1 MDTVIVSNVSKRFKI
16 PHEKK
21 TTLLQNIVGIVKR
34 QFAYE
39 EFWALREVGFSVK
52 NGESLGIIGRNG
64 SGKST
69 LLKILAGVLYPDS
82 GSVTVD
88 GRVACFLELGVGFQY
103 ELTAKENVYIYGSI
117 LGMSNKEVSRKY
129 DEIFD
134 FAELKKFESMKL
146 KNFSSGM
153 YVRLAFA
160 TAVHANP
167 NIMLIDEVFAVGDEP
182 FQKKC
187 AEKMLEF
194 RKQGKTI
201 VFVSHALNAVQR
213 LCPRCL
219 LLDNGRVASM
229 GDTEKVVNDYLAL
242 IRDGRIQADRNS
254 DEVVRTYL
262 KGESEEASGIRRY
275 SDETAPGDYR
285 VRLKSICLANR
296 EGKSSGA
303 FGMDEEMRIRIEFTV
318 RKPISDFHL
327 YIRVF
332 TSNGVLAF
340 TSADWD
346 NEAGNPATRSYLPG
360 TYQGTVIVPAH
371 LLNRGSYFLMLGG
384 MIPNSESIFIEDKA
398 LAWEIK
404 GVGGIGGMLSAGRP
418 GIFRPRLDWSVIALK
433 IE

>member
-1 MDTVIVSNVSKRFKI
+1 MDTVIVSNISKKFKI

-39 EFWALREVGFSVK
+39 EFWALREVDFSVK

-82 GSVTVD
+82 GSIIVN

-129 DEIFD
+129 NEIFD

-201 VFVSHALNAVQR
+201 VFVSHALNAVQS

-219 LLDNGRVASM
+219 LLSNGRVASM
-229 GDTEKVVNDYLAL
+229 GDTEKVINDYHA
-242 IRDGRIQADRNS
+242 
-254 DEVVRTYL
+254 
-262 KGESEEASGIRRY
+262 
-275 SDETAPGDYR
+275 
-285 VRLKSICLANR
+285 
-296 EGKSSGA
+296 
-303 FGMDEEMRIRIEFTV
+303 
-318 RKPISDFHL
+318 
-327 YIRVF
+327 
-332 TSNGVLAF
+332 
-340 TSADWD
+340 
-346 NEAGNPATRSYLPG
+346 
-360 TYQGTVIVPAH
+360 
-371 LLNRGSYFLMLGG
+371 
-384 MIPNSESIFIEDKA
+384 
-398 LAWEIK
+398 
-404 GVGGIGGMLSAGRP
+404 MLSDGAH
-418 GIFRPRLDWSVIALK
+418 A
-433 IE
+433 